1 MFHAQYEKKK
11 QAVRNEV
18 LFNAFAAL
26 YWLAKEAVAN
36 AKCYSLLNL
45 PRVVGVE
52 KTQYFGHRSPGAI
65 KELFLQTGSV
75 LKNSIVQEVKKSGL
89 YGLLIDEVMDISV
102 TEQLITFVQFWNST
116 TDNVQIKF
124 LGIEQIPRKT
134 FSTSAPFHL
143 FQASTHYFQFFL

>member
-1 MFHAQYEKKK
+1 M
-11 QAVRNEV
+11 
-18 LFNAFAAL
+18 
-26 YWLAKEAVAN
+26 AKEAVAN

-52 KTQYFGHRSPGAI
+52 KMQYFGHRSPGAI

-124 LGIEQIPRKT
+124 LGINDLLAESDSANAESI
-134 FSTSAPFHL
+134 STTLVMELNQCELPVD
-143 FQASTHYFQFFL
+143 